1 MPTRALFAAGV
12 AVVEAREQV
21 MFDTGYVAVFMAT
34 ERKLY
39 FLVVRVIDNLHFN
52 QCSSCT

>member
-1 MPTRALFAAGV
+1 MSTRALFAAGV

>member
-21 MFDTGYVAVFMAT
+21 MYVTVLMAT
-34 ERKLY
+34 EIVTQA
-39 FLVVRVIDNLHFN
+39 FL
-52 QCSSCT
+52 

>member
-12 AVVEAREQV
+12 AGVDAREQV

-34 ERKLY
+34 EIVTQA
-39 FLVVRVIDNLHFN
+39 FLL
-52 QCSSCT
+52 T